1 MMGVKDGEWIEEFR
15 YLLDRNHVGVVGSS
29 FSCEVF
35 AHAQPHMYVVRTE
48 MLSDAVTRFNVQKKT
63 MQSLNLMQYFQDGA
77 SVVAT
82 RLGYKL
88 ASVLYHK
95 RAQQEFFSN
104 QCLTTTNANS
114 LSPASS
120 NPLSW
125 CDLLPDEVVFVKWG
139 GVPLRP
145 PATMCQEHIN
155 RVLERTAQLAVED
168 PNLQLHIPETFHRG
182 ITYELMRQY
191 NMEQW
196 RGRDIPQLIISNNG
210 TTFHRSSGGRNKRPT
225 SGKETHYATAL
236 ANPKVFQEDDYSA
249 QSPKVC
255 LLASVLPQHDS
266 HPAVRGGSIFSS
278 VDIEGMLKCKHM
290 VV

>member
-1 MMGVKDGEWIEEFR
+1 
-15 YLLDRNHVGVVGSS
+15 
-29 FSCEVF
+29 
-35 AHAQPHMYVVRTE
+35 MYAVRTE
-48 MLSDAVTRFNVQKKT
+48 LLTDAVARYNVQKKT

-104 QCLTTTNANS
+104 QCLTTTNPNS
-114 LSPASS
+114 ISPASS
-120 NPLSW
+120 NPLSR
-125 CDLLPDEVVFVKWG
+125 C
-139 GVPLRP
+139 
-145 PATMCQEHIN
+145 
-155 RVLERTAQLAVED
+155 AQLAVED

-196 RGRDIPQLIISNNG
+196 RGRDISQLIISNNG
-210 TTFHRSSGGRNKRPT
+210 TATQRGGRNKRPT
-225 SGKETHYATAL
+225 SGKEIHYATAL
-236 ANPKVFQEDDYSA
+236 ANPKVHQEESYSA

-255 LLASVLPQHDS
+255 LLVSVQPKHDS
-266 HPAVRGGSIFSS
+266 HIAVRGGSIFTS
-278 VDIEGMLKCKHM
+278 VDIEGMLRCKSADGTIM
-290 VV
+290 CTALVLCT